1 VLQHLKIENYALIKH
16 MDIPFER
23 GFIAITGETGAG
35 KSIMLGAL
43 GLVLGQRADTSVL
56 WDKEKKCIVEAEF
69 LLDKSLISIFE
80 DNDLDYSEHTILRRE
95 IAPNGKS
102 RAFINDT
109 PVQLNI
115 MKDLAESLMDIHSQ
129 HNTLTLKNSL
139 FQFSIVDAYINTYQE
154 DLLGNYT
161 SLYLKW
167 KEISLELDNLEAKE
181 TEFQKEASYLQFL
194 SDELTEANL
203 TIGEKEEL
211 EQEVKLLNNAEEIKS
226 SIFKSINLLDNEEG
240 FCATNLIKEAL
251 SNLIKTKSILK
262 DLEEIYNRLD
272 STFIEIRDIIS
283 ELTKL
288 DEAIVFSPEKLTLMQ
303 ERLDLIYRL
312 EKKHQVNSLEELMQ
326 IKEEI
331 DNKLLV
337 SSNINEK
344 IEQLKTEQNNLFLKL
359 SLLAKEI
366 TKQRKLSSKTIEKEI
381 LPLLLDMGME
391 QAVLKIN
398 ITENKT
404 LSINGENDIE
414 FLFNANLG
422 GELQP
427 ISKVIS
433 GGELSRLMLALKAI
447 MSIKAEMPT
456 IILDEIDSG
465 VSGDIASKVGNIMK
479 LMSKNHQII
488 AITHL
493 AQIAA
498 KADYHYKVSKN
509 TTSNSTFSDM
519 KLLSKEERILEIASI
534 ISKDKIT
541 QNAISMAKEL
551 LD

>member
-1 VLQHLKIENYALIKH
+1 MLQHLKIENYALIKH

-23 GFIAITGETGAG
+23 GFIVITGETGAG

-262 DLEEIYNRLD
+262 DLEEVYNRLD

>member
-1 VLQHLKIENYALIKH
+1 MLQHLKIENYALIKH

>member
-1 VLQHLKIENYALIKH
+1 

>member
-23 GFIAITGETGAG
+23 GFIVITGETGAG

-262 DLEEIYNRLD
+262 DLEEVYNRLD